1 MPALSEVTEQPV
13 RRTVWWIKR
22 DFRVSDNHCL
32 FLATQTS
39 KEVIPF
45 FCWEPSVLDGEDY
58 GVFHL
63 QAQWQALRG
72 LSASLEKRGSG
83 VIERMGEVV
92 DELET
97 LFLSHPFERLRSYQ
111 ETGNDLTFR
120 RDRAV
125 RAWCKERGV
134 EWVESIGTSVVRG
147 LSAEQKRQ
155 VARKGPRGRL
165 AVLPI
170 PRNLCAPK
178 ECTSFRLRGNGQI
191 YSVIF
196 PSFRV
201 VFPLPY
207 RW

>member
-1 MPALSEVTEQPV
+1 MSALKEVTEQLV

-39 KEVIPF
+39 NEVIPF
-45 FCWEPSVLDGEDY
+45 FCWEPSVLNGEDC

-83 VIERMGEVV
+83 MIERVGEVV

-125 RAWCKERGV
+125 RAWCRQRGV

-155 VARKGPRGRL
+155 VPRKGSRGRL

-170 PRNLCAPK
+170 PRNLCAPQLIAHR
-178 ECTSFRLRGNGQI
+178 T
-191 YSVIF
+191 
-196 PSFRV
+196 
-201 VFPLPY
+201 
-207 RW
+207 